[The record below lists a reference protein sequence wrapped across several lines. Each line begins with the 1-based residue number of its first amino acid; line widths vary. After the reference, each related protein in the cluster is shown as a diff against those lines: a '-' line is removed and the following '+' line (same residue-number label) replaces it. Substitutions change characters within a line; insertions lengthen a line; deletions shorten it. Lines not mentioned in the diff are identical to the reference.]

1 MADAPPDE
9 LVTAAPVAPSALPPS
24 AASPSQVR
32 PPGAPAP
39 AANAEGH
46 DTFAR
51 DELAVVLSHFHVG
64 VIEALEDFPRGS
76 RKAPK
81 LILKSSE
88 GRFLLKRRARGR
100 DDIHKVA
107 FCHDIQNALAAK
119 QYPLPHL
126 IGTVDNNQSMLVHDD
141 NIYELFEYIPGQ
153 GYNTSLESTYDAGRV
168 LALYHKLLEDFDTPY
183 DPPVGSYHGASAVEK
198 GFDRILKHFAGRRD
212 IAPVCR
218 FLLDSYQHARASVD
232 DAGMP
237 DWPAQIVHGDW
248 HPGNMLFREGRV
260 VAVIDYDSARSLP
273 RVIDSANGALQFSI
287 LGGSENLAK
296 WPDYPDES
304 RFKRFLRGY
313 DSVSLLSESELRA
326 TPWLMIE
333 ALIAEAVFPIAAT
346 GQFGK
351 LEGSAFLNMV
361 QRKVVWLQ
369 TNADRLVALV
379 GS

>member
-1 MADAPPDE
+1 MPDAPPAEESLASVVD
-9 LVTAAPVAPSALPPS
+9 AGPPVA
-24 AASPSQVR
+24 PSQVR
-32 PPGAPAP
+32 PIGAAPPAV
-39 AANAEGH
+39 NAEGH

-51 DELAVVLSHFHVG
+51 DELAIVLSHFNVG
-64 VIEALEDFPRGS
+64 TIEALEDFPRGS
-76 RKAPK
+76 RRAPK
-81 LILKSSE
+81 LILKAAE

-100 DDIHKVA
+100 DDVHKVA

-126 IGTVDNNQSMLVHDD
+126 VGTVDNNQSMLVHDG

-153 GYNTSLESTYDAGRV
+153 AFNASLDSTFEAGRV
-168 LALYHKLLEDFDTPY
+168 LALYHKLLEDFETPY
-183 DPPVGSYHGASAVEK
+183 EPPAGSYHAAPAVEK

-218 FLLDSYQHARASVD
+218 FLLDSYQHAQASVD

-237 DWPAQIVHGDW
+237 DWPDQIVHGDW
-248 HPGNMLFREGRV
+248 HPGNMLFRENRV
-260 VAVIDYDSARSLP
+260 VAVIDYDSARLLP

-287 LGGSENLAK
+287 LGGGEDVTR
-296 WPDYPDES
+296 WPDGLDES

-313 DSVSLLSESELRA
+313 DGVSLLSEAELRA
-326 TPWLMIE
+326 TPWLMLE
-333 ALIAEAVFPIAAT
+333 ALVAESVFPIAAT

-361 QRKVVWLQ
+361 QRKVVWIQ
-369 TNADRLVALV
+369 RNADRLVGLV
-379 GS
+379 AA